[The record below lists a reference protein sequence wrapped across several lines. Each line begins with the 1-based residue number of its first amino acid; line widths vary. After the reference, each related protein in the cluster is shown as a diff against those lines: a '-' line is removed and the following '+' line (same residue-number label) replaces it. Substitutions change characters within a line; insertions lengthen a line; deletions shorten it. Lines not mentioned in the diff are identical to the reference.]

1 MPFPLIAAIAASAPT
16 WLPAAATV
24 GSSLIGGLFSN
35 QAAGAQQGAI
45 NAATDEQRR
54 EYDIT
59 RGLLEPAITAGN
71 TARGYQLGAL
81 GLPGGVSYDDVIRAF
96 HTSPGYEF
104 SRNAGI
110 NAAQGSAA
118 AGGTL
123 FSGKTL
129 KDLTRFGTGLADQE
143 FGDYYGRL
151 GGLSGAGQNAV
162 GGLVSAG
169 QNTAAN
175 VGNLLSQG
183 GDARASSYLR
193 GANLITS
200 GIQNLADLAAYGGRG
215 GGGGAGRPGSAVPGY
230 PGMFYNQNGYAT
242 YATGA

>member
-1 MPFPLIAAIAASAPT
+1 MPFPLIAA
-16 WLPAAATV
+16 LATV
-24 GSSLIGGLFSN
+24 GSTLVGGLMSN
-35 QAAGAQQGAI
+35 QAAKAQQGAI
-45 NAATDEQRR
+45 DSATGEQRR
-54 EYDIT
+54 EYDIN
-59 RGLLEPAITAGN
+59 RSLLEPAITAGN

-81 GLPGGVSYDDVIRAF
+81 GLPGGASYDDVIRAF

-104 SRNAGI
+104 ARTSGI
-110 NAAQGSAA
+110 NAAQASPA

-129 KDLTRFGTGLADQE
+129 KDLTRFGTGIADQE
-143 FGDYYGRL
+143 FGNYYGRL
-151 GGLSGAGQNAV
+151 GGLSGAGDVAT

-169 QNTAAN
+169 QNTAN
-175 VGNLLSQG
+175 NISNLYQQG

-200 GIQNLADLAAYGGRG
+200 GFQNLADIAAYGGPGRPNG
-215 GGGGAGRPGSAVPGY
+215 PGRPGMPVPNY